1 MIRALDRVVKIT
13 IKEERFLIYPN
24 KREMANKKRLIQK
37 CKEQKAVNAQ
47 EFLRKV
53 KGQVKHRKERTSF
66 KSNQNNKRVSLKHR
80 LISIKIK
87 YRK

>member
-1 MIRALDRVVKIT
+1 
-13 IKEERFLIYPN
+13 
-24 KREMANKKRLIQK
+24 MANKKRSIQK

-47 EFLRKV
+47 EFLRKA

-66 KSNQNNKRVSLKHR
+66 KSNQNNKRASLKHR

-87 YRK
+87 YLK